1 LFGINSKHTNE
12 TLIKMKKTIFL
23 GLAMLF
29 ATLSFAQNNRRSA
42 EVFLEI
48 LNPGKYNVYLDEEL
62 VSSAKGRFRF
72 YDVYN
77 STPVLSIIQ
86 GNTEILKQRVRVI
99 PEQRLVLSLEGK
111 ELITLK
117 QLNIFRNRQYALDD
131 FDGYTGDYNTG
142 IVPPVLPQPDPY
154 YRLLSEDAFQ
164 TFLVQYRKENFDDGR
179 LRMIN
184 VVTKNASLLS
194 AQIRILLKSFTFDDQ
209 RLRVAT
215 NLYKNVADPQNYFA
229 ISDVFVFPS
238 NKDDFLKYLE
248 KQ

>member
-1 LFGINSKHTNE
+1 
-12 TLIKMKKTIFL
+12 MKKTIFL

-62 VSSAKGRFRF
+62 VSSATGRFRF

-99 PEQRLVLSLEGK
+99 PGQRLVLSLEGK

-117 QLNIFRNRQYALDD
+117 QLNIFQNRQYALDD

-142 IVPPVLPQPDPY
+142 IVPPVLPQPDPN
-154 YRLLSEDAFQ
+154 YRLLSAEAFQ
-164 TFLVQYRKENFDDGR
+164 EFYTSYKKSDFDNERVR
-179 LRMIN
+179 LIN
-184 VVTKNASLLS
+184 AVSKNASFSSSQSKL
-194 AQIRILLKSFTFDDQ
+194 ILKTFTFDQ
-209 RLRVAT
+209 ERLKIAKS
-215 NLYKNVADPQNYFA
+215 LYQTVVDPQNYFTIA
-229 ISDVFVFPS
+229 ETFEFPYY
-238 NKDDFLKYLE
+238 KDEFLKYLE
-248 KQ
+248 KP

>member
-1 LFGINSKHTNE
+1 
-12 TLIKMKKTIFL
+12 MKKTIFL

-42 EVFLEI
+42 EVFLQI
-48 LNPGKYNVYLDEEL
+48 ANPGKYSVYLDDEL
-62 VSSAKGRFRF
+62 VASSNGRFRF

-77 STPVLSIIQ
+77 SAPTLSIIQ
-86 GNTEILKQRVRVI
+86 GNTVILKQQIRVT
-99 PEQRLVLSLEGK
+99 PEQRLILSLDNRR
-111 ELITLK
+111 LNTLK
-117 QLNIFRNRQYALDD
+117 QLNIYRNRQYVLND

-142 IVPPVLPQPDPY
+142 IVPPVLPEPELN

-164 TFLVQYRKENFDDGR
+164 TFLVQYRRENFDDGR

-194 AQIRILLKSFTFDDQ
+194 AQARILLKSFNFDDQ
-209 RLRVAT
+209 RLKVAT
-215 NLYKNVADPQNYFA
+215 NLYKNVADPQNYFTL
-229 ISDVFVFPS
+229 SDIFVFPS

>member
-1 LFGINSKHTNE
+1 
-12 TLIKMKKTIFL
+12 MKTTIFL

-42 EVFLEI
+42 EVFLQI
-48 LNPGKYNVYLDEEL
+48 ANPGKYSVYLDDEL
-62 VSSAKGRFRF
+62 VASSNGRFRF

-77 STPVLSIIQ
+77 SAPTLSIIQ
-86 GNTEILKQRVRVI
+86 GNTVILKQQIRVI
-99 PEQRLVLSLEGK
+99 PEQRLILSLDNRR
-111 ELITLK
+111 LNTLK
-117 QLNIFRNRQYALDD
+117 QLSIYRNRQYALND
-131 FDGYTGDYNTG
+131 FDGYAGDYNTG
-142 IVPPVLPQPDPY
+142 IVPPVLPQPEIN

-164 TFLVQYRKENFDDGR
+164 TFLVQYRRENFDDGR

-194 AQIRILLKSFTFDDQ
+194 AQVRTLLKSFNFDDQ
-209 RLRVAT
+209 RLKVAT
-215 NLYKNVADPQNYFA
+215 NLYKNVADPQNYFTL
-229 ISDVFVFPS
+229 SDIFVFPS

>member
-1 LFGINSKHTNE
+1 
-12 TLIKMKKTIFL
+12 MKTTIFL

-42 EVFLEI
+42 EVFLQI
-48 LNPGKYNVYLDEEL
+48 VNPGKYNVYLDDEL
-62 VSSAKGRFRF
+62 VASSNGRFRF

-77 STPVLSIIQ
+77 SAPTLSIIQ
-86 GNTEILKQRVRVI
+86 GNTTILKQQIRVI
-99 PEQRLVLSLEGK
+99 PEQRLILSLDNRR
-111 ELITLK
+111 LNTLK
-117 QLNIFRNRQYALDD
+117 QLNIYRNRQYALND

-142 IVPPVLPQPDPY
+142 IVPPVLPQPELS

-164 TFLVQYRKENFDDGR
+164 AFLVQYRRENFDDGR

-184 VVTKNASLLS
+184 VVTKNSSLLS
-194 AQIRILLKSFTFDDQ
+194 AQVRILLKSFNFDDQ
-209 RLRVAT
+209 RLKVAT
-215 NLYKNVADPQNYFA
+215 KLYKNVADPQNYFTL
-229 ISDVFVFPS
+229 SDIFVFPS

>member
-1 LFGINSKHTNE
+1 
-12 TLIKMKKTIFL
+12 MKKTIFL

>member
-1 LFGINSKHTNE
+1 M
-12 TLIKMKKTIFL
+12 MKTTIFL

-48 LNPGKYNVYLDEEL
+48 VNPGKYNVYLDEEL
-62 VSSAKGRFRF
+62 VSSANGRFRF

-77 STPVLSIIQ
+77 SAPILSIIQ
-86 GNTEILKQRVRVI
+86 GNTVILKQRIRVI
-99 PEQRLVLSLEGK
+99 PEQRLILSLEGK
-111 ELITLK
+111 QLITLK
-117 QLNIFRNRQYALDD
+117 QLNIFRNRQYALND

-142 IVPPVLPQPDPY
+142 IVPPVVPQPDFS
-154 YRLLSEDAFQ
+154 YRLLSEEAFQ
-164 TFLVQYRKENFDDGR
+164 TFLTQYRRENFDDGR

-184 VVTKNASLLS
+184 VVTKNSSLLS
-194 AQIRILLKSFTFDDQ
+194 AQVKILLKSFNFDDQ
-209 RLRVAT
+209 RLKVAT
-215 NLYKNVADPQNYFA
+215 NLYKNVADPQNYFTL
-229 ISDVFVFPS
+229 SDIFVFPS

>member
-1 LFGINSKHTNE
+1 
-12 TLIKMKKTIFL
+12 MKTTIFL

-29 ATLSFAQNNRRSA
+29 ATLSFAQNNRRPA
-42 EVFLEI
+42 EVFLQI
-48 LNPGKYNVYLDEEL
+48 TNQGRYSVYLDDEL
-62 VSSAKGRFRF
+62 VASSSGRFRF

-77 STPVLSIIQ
+77 SAPTLSIIQ
-86 GNTEILKQRVRVI
+86 GNAVILKQRIRII
-99 PEQRLVLSLEGK
+99 PEQRLVLSLDDK
-111 ELITLK
+111 RLNTLK
-117 QLNIFRNRQYALDD
+117 QLNIYRNRQYVLDD
-131 FDGYTGDYNTG
+131 FDGYTGDYNSG
-142 IVPPVLPQPDPY
+142 IVPPVLPQPELN

-194 AQIRILLKSFTFDDQ
+194 AQARILLKSFTFDDE
-209 RLRVAT
+209 RLKVAT
-215 NLYKNVADPQNYFA
+215 NLYKNVADPQNYFTL
-229 ISDVFVFPS
+229 SDIFVFPS